1 MVDTT
6 YRKAE
11 KKEQTKISHFTRIS
25 RKREEFREKT
35 FL

>member
-1 MVDTT
+1 MLQ
-6 YRKAE
+6 AIE
-11 KKEQTKISHFTRIS
+11 KQKVKKKLEYSISLGS